1 MNNKKKI
8 CLIGGLGFIG
18 HNLAL
23 ELHNSYHEV
32 SIIDNLIVN
41 NFMSFVNSKKVNRD
55 LYLSVL
61 QSRLDIVN
69 EKKIKFFNQD
79 AAKTSSTLRILDNE
93 KPDIIINLSAVSH
106 AKEANLNPHVA
117 FVNSFESLETCLE
130 YSRLNNSHLIYFS
143 SSMVYGNFV
152 KPKVNENDNCE
163 PLNIYGDFKLLG
175 EKLIKSYKKYYD
187 FDYTIIRPSALYGE
201 RCVSRRVGQIF
212 IENALSSLP
221 ITINGNPQD
230 RLDFTYIDDLTAG
243 VKLCC
248 ENEKSKNETFNLTY
262 GESRS
267 IQDLIDILSS
277 EFNNIKIN
285 YEKRDAIMPLRGT
298 LSVDKAKQV
307 LGYNP
312 QNPIEI
318 GYTKYINWYKNFW
331 SKYSSL

>member
-1 MNNKKKI
+1 MKNKKKI
-8 CLIGGLGFIG
+8 CLVGGLGFIG

-23 ELHNSYHEV
+23 ELHNSHHEV

-41 NFMSFVNSKKVNRD
+41 NFMSFVNSNKVNRD
-55 LYLSVL
+55 LYLSIL
-61 QSRLDIVN
+61 QSRLDKIN
-69 EKKIKFFNQD
+69 DKKIKFFKQD
-79 AAKTSSTLRILDNE
+79 ATKTTSILRILDKE
-93 KPDIIINLSAVSH
+93 KPDIIIHLSAVSH
-106 AKEANLNPHVA
+106 AKEANLNPHLA
-117 FVNSFESLETCLE
+117 FVNSLESLETCLE

-152 KPKVNENDNCE
+152 KQKVHEKDNCE
-163 PLNIYGDFKLLG
+163 PLNIYGDFKLFG
-175 EKLIKSYKKYYD
+175 EKLIKSYKKYYN

-221 ITINGNPQD
+221 IVINGNPND
-230 RLDFTYIDDLTAG
+230 RLDFTYIDDLTTG

-248 ENEKSKNETFNLTY
+248 ENEKSKNETFNLTS

-267 IQDLIDILSS
+267 IQDLIDVLTS

-298 LSVDKAKQV
+298 LSVDKAKQI
-307 LGYNP
+307 LGYHPKNS
-312 QNPIEI
+312 IEI
-318 GYTKYINWYKNFW
+318 GYIKYIKWYREFW
-331 SKYSSL
+331 TKFSS